1 MNKMHEISLM
11 VDSKGYTGCTEDWWV
26 SRPAKRESDP
36 LIILLKEE
44 GDQTQELQAYEVGSL
59 PTKSTK
65 SQY

>member
-11 VDSKGYTGCTEDWWV
+11 VDSKGYTGGTEDWWV
-26 SRPAKRESDP
+26 SRPAERDSDP
-36 LIILLKEE
+36 LIILLREE
-44 GDQTQELQAYEVGSL
+44 GHTQELQAYEVGPQ

>member
-11 VDSKGYTGCTEDWWV
+11 VDSKGYTGGTEDWWV
-26 SRPAKRESDP
+26 SRPAERGSDP
-36 LIILLKEE
+36 LIALLSEEE
-44 GDQTQELQAYEVGSL
+44 GETQELQAYEVGSL